1 MFFRKH
7 HFIPILLVVCAL
19 SLTGCRKTVLLQDL
33 DQKDLNEVMV
43 LLNKNG
49 IEAEKMVVEKQQ
61 QVTWSVTVAPGDQE
75 RARELLV
82 ANHLPRQ
89 KEMGLSGVCK
99 DAGLIPTPK
108 TEKCRELLAMKG
120 EIINSLVSIPGV
132 VNADVVLNIPDKED
146 FPNADTEQKRPA
158 ASVTLQVGRAANITD
173 VVTEAKI
180 QQFVANAVTGMDMR
194 DVAVIISP
202 IDGAPEEH
210 ANSPVET
217 VVATTTP
224 SAETVTPVLS
234 GDSVELGGMTM
245 DADSAKKFKVMASLF
260 LFFFVVLSGSLIFVL
275 LKLAR
280 VRQGTS
286 HALVP
291 APQIPE
297 KIQMD
302 QLVQETGEKQKIK
315 A

>member
-7 HFIPILLVVCAL
+7 HFIPILFVACAL

-99 DAGLIPTPK
+99 EAGLIPTPK

-146 FPNADTEQKRPA
+146 FPSAETEQKRPA

-202 IDGAPEEH
+202 IDGAPVEV
-210 ANSPVET
+210 NSNEAT
-217 VVATTTP
+217 VVASTSP
-224 SAETVTPVLS
+224 AEEVAPVLL
-234 GDSVELGGMTM
+234 GDSVELGGMIM

-280 VRQGTS
+280 VRHGTT
-286 HALVP
+286 HALAP